1 MELEWLAAQRTK
13 RGEKSKLMMSSGD
26 KNETEKQLR
35 TEKRREAD
43 AEAERK
49 RLNKAKEE
57 EERLLEDELAA
68 AEFMAELEEV
78 DGEGNNYIPPS
89 STLKEEEMEA
99 RKLVEAMLEEQL
111 GDKAWLVV
119 RYLGWPGPK
128 RNTMTICNTAQASI
142 RFGLAKPS

>member
-1 MELEWLAAQRTK
+1 MPLLDLEWLAAQRTK

-26 KNETEKQLR
+26 KKETEKQLR

-68 AEFMAELEEV
+68 AEFMAKLSYP
-78 DGEGNNYIPPS
+78 GISANY
-89 STLKEEEMEA
+89 K
-99 RKLVEAMLEEQL
+99 
-111 GDKAWLVV
+111 G
-119 RYLGWPGPK
+119 
-128 RNTMTICNTAQASI
+128 
-142 RFGLAKPS
+142 